1 MRNFVALFR
10 GLRLDIVLVLLE
22 MSDGLGK
29 GIPPDFGGIDKKS
42 NCVLGKTH
50 KKKYFLLFG
59 PEPPSK
65 KKSTKGKI
73 DEKNVNQVP
82 PEF

>member
-42 NCVLGKTH
+42 DCVLGKTH

-65 KKSTKGKI
+65 KNLQREKWTKKM
-73 DEKNVNQVP
+73 
-82 PEF
+82 